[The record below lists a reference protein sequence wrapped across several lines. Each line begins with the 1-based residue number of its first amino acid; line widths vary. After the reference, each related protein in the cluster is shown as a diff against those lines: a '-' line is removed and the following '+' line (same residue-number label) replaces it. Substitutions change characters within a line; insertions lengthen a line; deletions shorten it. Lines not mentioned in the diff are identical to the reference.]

1 MRSSIVL
8 ASLLMVT
15 SAGLLLQDARA
26 GDWPQILGPARD
38 GHAQDEKLAAS
49 WPEAGP
55 PKLWDRSVGQG
66 YAGVAVQAGRV
77 YLFHRQGN
85 EELLECLAADGGA
98 PVWKASFPA
107 DYSGGIDTD
116 KGPRCVPLVVG
127 QQVVVLGAGGGLRCL
142 AIADGSMR
150 WQRDLR
156 EELQADEGY
165 FGFGSTPLAVGAKL
179 LVNVGG
185 KKGAGI
191 VAFSLADGRTL
202 WQATDDDASYSSPT
216 LARIDGQPLAIF
228 ATRLNAVGI
237 VPESGAV
244 AFRFPFGQRGPTVTA
259 ATPLVFE
266 DRAFF
271 TASYGV
277 GALLAAVARNGAT
290 TVWESGDALSSQY
303 PTPLYYDGHL
313 YGVDGREDVGQASFR
328 CVEAATGKVKWSE
341 ANFGMAHS
349 ILADGKLIVQ
359 KVSGELLLLD
369 PSPAAFRPL
378 AHAKAIK
385 TQARALPAL
394 SNGRLYTRD
403 GWKLACFDLR

>member
-1 MRSSIVL
+1 MVL
-8 ASLLMVT
+8 ASLLMVAST
-15 SAGLLLQDARA
+15 GLMPQEARA

-38 GHAQDEKLAAS
+38 GHAQGEKLAAA

-66 YAGVAVQAGRV
+66 YAGVAVAAERV

-85 EELLECLAADGGA
+85 EELLECLAANSGE

-107 DYSGGIDTD
+107 DYSGGVDSD
-116 KGPRCVPLVVG
+116 KGPRCVPVVAG
-127 QQVVVLGAGGGLRCL
+127 QQVVVLGAAGVLRCL
-142 AIADGSMR
+142 AIADGSVR

-156 EELQADEGY
+156 EEFQADEGY

-185 KKGAGI
+185 KPDAGI

-202 WQATDDDASYSSPT
+202 WQATKDDASYSAPT

-228 ATRLNAVGI
+228 ATRSHAVG
-237 VPESGAV
+237 VAPESGAL
-244 AFRFPFGQRGPTVTA
+244 AFRLPFGPRGPSVTA
-259 ATPLVFE
+259 ATPLVFD
-266 DRAFF
+266 DRVFL
-271 TASYGV
+271 TANYGE
-277 GALLAAVARNGAT
+277 GALLAAVARGEAT
-290 TVWESGDALSSQY
+290 AVWESGDALSSQY
-303 PTPLYYDGHL
+303 PTPIYYDGHL
-313 YGVDGREDVGQASFR
+313 YGVDGREDQGRASFR

-341 ANFGMAHS
+341 ENFGMAHAV
-349 ILADGKLIVQ
+349 LADGKLIVQ
-359 KVSGELLLLD
+359 QVSGELLLVE

-378 AHAKAIK
+378 AQAKAIK
-385 TQARALPAL
+385 TQARPLPAL

-403 GWKLACFDLR
+403 GWKLSCFDLR